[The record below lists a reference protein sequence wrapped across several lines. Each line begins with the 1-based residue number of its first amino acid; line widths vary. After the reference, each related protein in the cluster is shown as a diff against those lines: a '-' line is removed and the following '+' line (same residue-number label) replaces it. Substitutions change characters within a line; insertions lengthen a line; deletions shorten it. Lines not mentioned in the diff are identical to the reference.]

1 MIIGEWIEYILWYH
15 QYILYRIMNVGYTFA
30 RVFAGSLGCYMWFAA
45 FGWFEAGWK
54 NGSAGSGLCVWR
66 FFLHMGD
73 PIGSMYAIYGNIYHQ
88 YTPNVSIYT
97 STMDPMGMGSKMA
110 TNLPRPFFAN
120 FSGQTCHQNF
130 GMGFQQR
137 NPGGAIMRMWQECI
151 NKPCGFIQKRALSI
165 IKLNQKTCGGF
176 TTQVITISHPFFGG
190 IPIDVGHI
198 HPRRC
203 TTNMSTPDEAK
214 PFLVRMVNLPISGN
228 LRCYNATPPQF
239 FAARGWHCIFSDL
252 EATVLG
258 CLGLQAPTLCSIT
271 WQCNRQICTYQ
282 RTIFWMYL
290 I

>member
-15 QYILYRIMNVGYTFA
+15 QYILYRKMNVGYTFA

-54 NGSAGSGLCVWR
+54 NGSARSGLCVWR

-120 FSGQTCHQNF
+120 FSGQTCHQILEWDFSN
-130 GMGFQQR
+130 GTLVELSWECGR
-137 NPGGAIMRMWQECI
+137 NASTNPADL
-151 NKPCGFIQKRALSI
+151 FQKRALSI
-165 IKLNQKTCGGF
+165 IKLNQKTCGGV

-214 PFLVRMVNLPISGN
+214 PCLVRMVNLPIRSN
-228 LRCYNATPPQF
+228 
-239 FAARGWHCIFSDL
+239 
-252 EATVLG
+252 
-258 CLGLQAPTLCSIT
+258 
-271 WQCNRQICTYQ
+271 
-282 RTIFWMYL
+282 
-290 I
+290 